1 MTDIIDLQLLKKHL
15 NIEEEFTED
24 DTYLEML
31 SDSAV
36 VFVEKYLEDSLELI
50 ANDNGGE
57 LPPSLKLAIFI
68 LVADWYA
75 YRESVTNLSVNK
87 LPNSLIFILNQFR
100 CYDKTT
106 RKEKREKERQEEDNT
121 DDTEVVDDGNEEENN
136 ENENNNEG

>member
-106 RKEKREKERQEEDNT
+106 RKEKREEQQQEEDNT
-121 DDTEVVDDGNEEENN
+121 DDTEVVDD
-136 ENENNNEG
+136 ENENNDNENNSEG

>member
-106 RKEKREKERQEEDNT
+106 RKEKRKEQQQEEDNT
-121 DDTEVVDDGNEEENN
+121 DDTEVVDDENN

>member
-50 ANDNGGE
+50 ADDNGGE

-106 RKEKREKERQEEDNT
+106 RRERREEEQENT
-121 DDTEVVDDGNEEENN
+121 DDTEAVDDGNEDENN
-136 ENENNNEG
+136 DNENNNEG

>member
-106 RKEKREKERQEEDNT
+106 RRERREEEQENT
-121 DDTEVVDDGNEEENN
+121 DDTEVVDDGNEDENN
-136 ENENNNEG
+136 DNENNNEG

>member
-36 VFVEKYLEDSLELI
+36 AFVEKYLEDSLELI

-106 RKEKREKERQEEDNT
+106 RRERREKEQENT
-121 DDTEVVDDGNEEENN
+121 DDTEVVDDGNEDENN
-136 ENENNNEG
+136 DNENNNEG

>member
-106 RKEKREKERQEEDNT
+106 RKEKREKEQQEEDNT
-121 DDTEVVDDGNEEENN
+121 DDTEVVDDGNENN

>member
-50 ANDNGGE
+50 ADDNGGE

-106 RKEKREKERQEEDNT
+106 RKEKREEQQQEEDNT
-121 DDTEVVDDGNEEENN
+121 DDTEVVDD
-136 ENENNNEG
+136 ENENNDNENNSEG

>member
-106 RKEKREKERQEEDNT
+106 RKEKREKEQENT
-121 DDTEVVDDGNEEENN
+121 DDGEVVDDGNEEENN
-136 ENENNNEG
+136 ENENNDEG

>member
-106 RKEKREKERQEEDNT
+106 RKERREEEQENT
-121 DDTEVVDDGNEEENN
+121 DDTEVVDNGNEDENN
-136 ENENNNEG
+136 ENENNDEG

>member
-50 ANDNGGE
+50 ADDNGGE

-106 RKEKREKERQEEDNT
+106 RKEKREEQQQEEDNT
-121 DDTEVVDDGNEEENN
+121 DDTEVVDD
-136 ENENNNEG
+136 ENENTDNENNSEG

>member
-31 SDSAV
+31 SNSAV

-106 RKEKREKERQEEDNT
+106 RRERREEEQENT
-121 DDTEVVDDGNEEENN
+121 DDTEVVDDGNEDENN
-136 ENENNNEG
+136 DNENNNEG

>member
-1 MTDIIDLQLLKKHL
+1 MTDIISLQMLKKHL
-15 NIEEEFTED
+15 NIEAEFTED
-24 DTYLEML
+24 DSYLEIL

-36 VFVEKYLEDSLELI
+36 VFVEKYLDDSLELI

-87 LPNSLIFILNQFR
+87 LPYSLIFILNQFR

-106 RKEKREKERQEEDNT
+106 RNKKREENENT
-121 DDTEVVDDGNEEENN
+121 DNEEVVDNEEENN
-136 ENENNNEG
+136 DNENNDGE

>member
-106 RKEKREKERQEEDNT
+106 RKERREEQQQEEDNT
-121 DDTEVVDDGNEEENN
+121 DDGEVVDDGNENN